1 LSTFDPALEKAV
13 LYAVGNTLVC
23 DVLEEAK
30 SLAWGQERFKG
41 DALSVILLFTVYGK
55 SILIWLFFLL
65 NAVVTLDG
73 ILLSK
78 SGTMTGGISGGMEA
92 RSQKW
97 DDRAI
102 EGIF

>member
-1 LSTFDPALEKAV
+1 M
-13 LYAVGNTLVC
+13 
-23 DVLEEAK
+23 
-30 SLAWGQERFKG
+30 
-41 DALSVILLFTVYGK
+41 
-55 SILIWLFFLL
+55 
-65 NAVVTLDG
+65 VTLDG

-102 EGIF
+102 EGICRACVYVQYYN

>member
-1 LSTFDPALEKAV
+1 
-13 LYAVGNTLVC
+13 
-23 DVLEEAK
+23 
-30 SLAWGQERFKG
+30 
-41 DALSVILLFTVYGK
+41 VYYK
-55 SILIWLFFLL
+55 SILIWLLFLL

-102 EGIF
+102 EGIYWLYVSIIGGLLISNHAMLSLQV